1 MADMELFP
9 KLFGEISVSILP
21 IGGHYTMCARKAAF
35 AASELLKC
43 KKVIG
48 CHFDTFPP
56 ITINHSHAQKHFE
69 EKGIDLLLPN
79 LGEEFLV

>member
-1 MADMELFP
+1 
-9 KLFGEISVSILP
+9 VLP

-56 ITINHSHAQKHFE
+56 IAINHDDAKALFN
-69 EKGIDLLLPN
+69 EKNVELILPKV
-79 LGEEFLV
+79 GEEFTV